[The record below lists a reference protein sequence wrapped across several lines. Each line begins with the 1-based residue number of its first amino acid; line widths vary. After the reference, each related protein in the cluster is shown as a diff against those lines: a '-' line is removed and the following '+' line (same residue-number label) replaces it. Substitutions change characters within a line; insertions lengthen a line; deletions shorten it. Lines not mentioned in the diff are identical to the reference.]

1 MIKGIALFSGGLD
14 SILAIRLIQQQNV
27 NIEAINFATP
37 FLSHDYKTVKEA
49 SETLGLPFH
58 VFELSDTYLDMLK
71 KPVYGYGKHMNPCV
85 DCRIFMLKK
94 ASEYMKE
101 NGASFLVTGEVLGQR
116 PMSQRPYSLKI
127 IERDT
132 GLEGIIVRPLSARL
146 LSPSIP
152 EKNGWIKRE
161 ELLAIKGRS
170 RIEQM
175 ELAGKFQI
183 KKFLSPSGGCLLCD
197 PEFSKK
203 LDDLVTYS
211 KDFNINDSYLLRL
224 GRHFRLSPQCKL
236 ILGRNEEENNK
247 ISSLSREKD
256 MIFKIEKFP
265 GPTALLRGNPT
276 QREISLAAKITISYS
291 KGREFKDSEK
301 YVIYKL
307 LHDQKNYSILIS
319 EVLEKKEFE
328 DLVI

>member
-1 MIKGIALFSGGLD
+1 
-14 SILAIRLIQQQNV
+14 
-27 NIEAINFATP
+27 
-37 FLSHDYKTVKEA
+37 
-49 SETLGLPFH
+49 
-58 VFELSDTYLDMLK
+58 
-71 KPVYGYGKHMNPCV
+71 
-85 DCRIFMLKK
+85 
-94 ASEYMKE
+94 
-101 NGASFLVTGEVLGQR
+101 
-116 PMSQRPYSLKI
+116 
-127 IERDT
+127 
-132 GLEGIIVRPLSARL
+132 
-146 LSPSIP
+146 
-152 EKNGWIKRE
+152 
-161 ELLAIKGRS
+161 
-170 RIEQM
+170 
-175 ELAGKFQI
+175 LAGKFQI